1 MANFNVQKVLYVMAV
16 SILFCLTA
24 CAAEPEP
31 LSYPEYEALAFDTSY
46 LSYLGRSAED
56 VAAELD
62 ATGEW
67 EDISD
72 DSSVPSRPHRLEQV
86 MVDGDAYE
94 CYMRLN
100 GSEAWSVSFAHVTD
114 SASDEEK
121 NAAVQKVYDLLVS
134 ELGEPEALAGGH
146 SVGEGL
152 EEGLKCAV
160 VGKDVLPEQYV
171 AWWVLDEDVKMA
183 SDPESDMVLTCH
195 FTVNYAEDSVAV
207 NVDYAL
213 YQPSGLYEI
222 ARFAAVE

>member
-94 CYMRLN
+94 CYVRLN

-114 SASDEEK
+114 SASGEEK
-121 NAAVQKVYDLLVS
+121 NAAV
-134 ELGEPEALAGGH
+134 
-146 SVGEGL
+146 
-152 EEGLKCAV
+152 
-160 VGKDVLPEQYV
+160 
-171 AWWVLDEDVKMA
+171 
-183 SDPESDMVLTCH
+183 
-195 FTVNYAEDSVAV
+195 
-207 NVDYAL
+207 
-213 YQPSGLYEI
+213 
-222 ARFAAVE
+222 